1 MKEIYLSLAT
11 VTALSSIAY
20 AESPTKPEEL
30 EKSAFLRNLD
40 ITGQATL
47 YYQTM
52 VNNPYAPWYAV
63 PKGAGVDSWN
73 SDKQIDDETGLFHKE
88 SSRANVGFSL
98 KMTSDLGNG
107 FGFGARFNVL
117 ETLGLEHNLVS
128 GTMQGVA
135 GSADNDH
142 VVLRTGILDLGTA
155 KHTPEADE
163 NPAFQLGQSDEEY
176 FFGEAYLTKTL
187 GKSTFVLGRQALDT
201 PLVYSENWN
210 VFQNT
215 FDAIV
220 LVNGDLADQGVTLIG
235 AYVGKHNNH
244 KSLGQFNTLA
254 GGLAADG
261 AYAVAGVYGK
271 DNVSG
276 QAWFYN
282 VPTVANA
289 FWIDGKYKM
298 GDVHVA
304 GQVAGFMFDDDIV
317 DLKEADKVSEADDTM
332 AFAGMACYKL
342 GEGMKISVAG
352 SMTTGKNASHE
363 ISNVGTGSTTKLFTA
378 TPLLNGNGKIAGSTD
393 TTAFKV
399 DFEQKMGDSS
409 FGVRGAMYNHGE
421 DSSAVANINGS
432 FATAKLK
439 DTTAGVL
446 EAELKTRLLGIDLSA
461 GYVLTQNVYGWNVWK
476 ENESD
481 SELAHT
487 LRVVGRYN
495 F

>member
-1 MKEIYLSLAT
+1 MKILNLSLAT
-11 VTALSSIAY
+11 VVALGSFAY
-20 AESPTKPEEL
+20 AEEVAPLEK

-52 VNNPYAPWYAV
+52 VNNPYAPWYAL
-63 PKGAGVDSWN
+63 GGT

-176 FFGEAYLTKTL
+176 FFGEAYLTKTM
-187 GKSTFVLGRQALDT
+187 GKSTFVLGRQTLDT
-201 PLVYSENWN
+201 PFLYSESWN

-220 LVNGDLADQGVTLIG
+220 LVDQNLADQGVTLIG

-244 KSLGQFNTLA
+244 TTLGQFNTLA

-261 AYAVAGVYGK
+261 AYAIAGVYGQ

-282 VPTVANA
+282 IPTVANA
-289 FWIDGKYKM
+289 YWVDAMYKM
-298 GDVHVA
+298 DNIHVA
-304 GQVAGFMFDDDIV
+304 GQVAGFMFDDDIS
-317 DLKEADKVSEADDTM
+317 DADDTT
-332 AFAGMACYKL
+332 AFAGMACYKM
-342 GEGMKISVAG
+342 GEGAKISVAG
-352 SMTTGKNASHE
+352 SVTSGKADSHE
-363 ISNVGTGSTTKLFTA
+363 ISNLGTDSTTKLFTA
-378 TPLLNGNGKIAGSTD
+378 TPLLNGNGHVAGATE
-393 TTAFKV
+393 TTALKV
-399 DFEQKMGDSS
+399 AFNQTMGASS
-409 FGVRGAMYNHGE
+409 LGLRGAMYMHGE
-421 DSSAVANINGS
+421 DSSAVSKINSS
-432 FATAKLK
+432 FATADVK
-439 DTTAGVL
+439 DITGMVL
-446 EAELKTRLLGIDLSA
+446 EAEFKTKLVGVDLSA